1 MVASDARRGKRSLL
15 WHGARNDR
23 DRDMVLSLVL
33 SRKSTSFAVAFAL
46 LASIAVQAAERM
58 PLSDVKKG
66 MKGYGLTVFEGTKVE
81 KFDIEI
87 LGVLNN
93 IGPDQNL
100 ILARVDHPVVARAG
114 IIAGMSGSP
123 VFIDGKVIGAL
134 AYSWQFAKE
143 PVAGITPIEE
153 MLKLSSRVMAPAGA
167 SPAGATP
174 RMSATEMLG
183 ALAKNDPSVAFDK
196 MMKDMAA
203 TPASSTAGV
212 RRIAMPV
219 SVASFSAETV
229 QRFTPY
235 LEQLGFVA
243 VPSGASS
250 SSTTTSA
257 SATPFAPGDP
267 IGAVLLNGDFNVAA
281 SGTVTY
287 VDDNH
292 VYAFGHPFLDMGEIN
307 FPMATSDVVT
317 VMPSLANSFKFSNTG
332 PIVGVLQQDRA
343 AGIMGT
349 LGAKP
354 DMIPVEVVLNGSGP
368 AQTFKVNVVRH
379 SHLSPLMLAMVTD
392 SVVANAQ
399 RAAGERTV
407 MMEGEIQLKGFAP
420 IHLREG
426 WAGQQARQSI
436 PQYLALVAGY
446 LMSNEFSATEIES
459 IKIHLRHDDDLRIA
473 KLMEASLVT
482 PPKGRI
488 APGDTVQVR
497 TVLKPFR
504 GEPFVEM
511 FDVRIPDDQ
520 PAGNAYLLV
529 GSGSVMNAI
538 DFTLVP
544 PDPRTLQQV
553 LGVIGRL
560 RPSTDLTVALYSN
573 GEGAVTSGV
582 YLPNLPA
589 SMRAVLSGD
598 TSNGAQAAVKYH
610 PVGQSARPL
619 GYIVDGA
626 LKIDLDIEPML

>member
-1 MVASDARRGKRSLL
+1 MKPLRGVVTS
-15 WHGARNDR
+15 H
-23 DRDMVLSLVL
+23 VL
-33 SRKSTSFAVAFAL
+33 SRKSASFVVALALFA
-46 LASIAVQAAERM
+46 SSTVHAAERM
-58 PLSDVKKG
+58 PLSEVRKG

-87 LGVLNN
+87 LGVLHN

-123 VFIDGKVIGAL
+123 IFVDGKAIGAL
-134 AYSWQFAKE
+134 AYAWQFSKE

-153 MLKLSSRVMAPAGA
+153 MLKIGRVTTPPGA
-167 SPAGATP
+167 SPAGSP
-174 RMSATEMLG
+174 RMSLDGVRPRMTAVEMLG
-183 ALAKNDPSVAFDK
+183 FIAKQDPAGAFEK
-196 MMKDMAA
+196 LVKGMGA
-203 TPASSTAGV
+203 TPMNSAVNSTGGI
-212 RRIAMPV
+212 RRIALPM
-219 SVASFSAETV
+219 SMSSFSAETV
-229 QRFTPY
+229 QRFSPY
-235 LEQLGFVA
+235 FEQLGFVA
-243 VPSGASS
+243 VPSGTASS
-250 SSTTTSA
+250 STAADKPNAKTT
-257 SATPFAPGDP
+257 FAPGDP
-267 IGAVLLNGDFNVAA
+267 VGAVLLNGDFNVAA
-281 SGTVTY
+281 SGTVTFL
-287 VDDNH
+287 DGDH

-307 FPMATSDVVT
+307 FPMATSEVVT
-317 VMPSLANSFKFSNTG
+317 VLPSLANSFKFSNTG

-354 DMIPVEVVLNGSGP
+354 DMIPVEVILNGSGP
-368 AQTFKVNVVRH
+368 PQTYRVNLVRH
-379 SHLSPLMLAMVTD
+379 SHLSPLMLAMVAD

-407 MMEGEIQLKGFAP
+407 RMEGEIQLKGFAP
-420 IHLREG
+420 IRLREG

-436 PQYLALVAGY
+436 PQYLAVVAGY
-446 LMSNEFSATEIES
+446 LMSNEFRQTEIEG
-459 IKIHLRHDDDLRIA
+459 IKIHIRHDDDLRIA

-482 PPKGRI
+482 PLKGHI
-488 APGDTVQVR
+488 APGDTVKVR

-520 PAGNAYLLV
+520 PAGSAYLLV

-544 PDPRTLQQV
+544 PDPRTLEQV
-553 LGVIGRL
+553 LGVIERL
-560 RPSTDLTVALYSN
+560 RPSTDLTVALYST

-582 YLPNLPA
+582 YLPNLPP
-589 SMRAVLSGD
+589 SMRAVLAAD

-610 PVGQSARPL
+610 PAGQSARPL

-626 LKIDLDIEPML
+626 LKIDINVQPTL

>member
-1 MVASDARRGKRSLL
+1 M
-15 WHGARNDR
+15 H
-23 DRDMVLSLVL
+23 VLT
-33 SRKSTSFAVAFAL
+33 RKSTLFVVTVALVTTFTL
-46 LASIAVQAAERM
+46 QAAERM
-58 PLSDVKKG
+58 PLSDIRKG

-81 KFDIEI
+81 KFDVEI
-87 LGVLNN
+87 LGVLHN

-123 VFIDGKVIGAL
+123 IFIDGKAIGAL
-134 AYSWQFAKE
+134 AYAWQFSKE

-153 MLKLSSRVMAPAGA
+153 MLKIGRVAAPQGA

-174 RMSATEMLG
+174 RMSAVEMLG
-183 ALAKNDPSVAFDK
+183 FMAKQDPAAAFEK
-196 MMKDMAA
+196 LVKGMAAA
-203 TPASSTAGV
+203 TPVSSSGSMH
-212 RRIAMPV
+212 RIALPMSV
-219 SVASFSAETV
+219 SSFSPETV
-229 QRFTPY
+229 QRFSPY

-243 VPSGASS
+243 VPSGSTS
-250 SSTTTSA
+250 SSTTAA
-257 SATPFAPGDP
+257 SKPDAKTMFAPGDP
-267 IGAVLLNGDFNVAA
+267 VGAVLLNGDFNVAA
-281 SGTVTY
+281 SGTVTFL
-287 VDDNH
+287 DGDH

-307 FPMATSDVVT
+307 FPMATSEVVT
-317 VMPSLANSFKFSNTG
+317 VMASVASSFKFSNTG

-368 AQTFKVNVVRH
+368 AQTYRVNVVRH

-407 MMEGEIQLKGFAP
+407 MMEGEIQLKGYPP
-420 IHLREG
+420 IKLREG

-436 PQYLALVAGY
+436 PQYLAVVAGY
-446 LMSNEFSATEIES
+446 LMSNEFRPTEIES

-482 PPKGRI
+482 PPKGHI
-488 APGDTVQVR
+488 APGDLVKVR

-520 PAGNAYLLV
+520 PPGSAYLLV

-544 PDPRTLQQV
+544 PDPRTLEQV
-553 LGVIGRL
+553 LGVIERL
-560 RPSTDLTVALYSN
+560 RPSTDLTVALYST

-589 SMRAVLSGD
+589 SMRAVLAAD

-610 PVGQSARPL
+610 PAGQNARRL

-626 LKIDLDIEPML
+626 LKIDIDVQPTL